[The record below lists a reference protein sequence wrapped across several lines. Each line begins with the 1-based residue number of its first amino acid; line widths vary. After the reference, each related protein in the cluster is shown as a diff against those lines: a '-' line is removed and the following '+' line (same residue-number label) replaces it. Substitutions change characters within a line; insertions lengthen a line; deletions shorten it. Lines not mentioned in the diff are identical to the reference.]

1 MRQRTVA
8 QDQGRM
14 PMSKLIIKGTTR
26 EGCQVTIIDRTT
38 PHDNQVHHE
47 IIMETVSNVV
57 PIELNTLEWENE

>member
-1 MRQRTVA
+1 
-8 QDQGRM
+8 M
-14 PMSKLIIKGTTR
+14 PMSKLIIKSRTR

-47 IIMETVSNVV
+47 IIMETGNNVV

>member
-1 MRQRTVA
+1 
-8 QDQGRM
+8 
-14 PMSKLIIKGTTR
+14 MSKMIEKYVTKQR
-26 EGCQVTIIDRTT
+26 CQVTIIDRTT